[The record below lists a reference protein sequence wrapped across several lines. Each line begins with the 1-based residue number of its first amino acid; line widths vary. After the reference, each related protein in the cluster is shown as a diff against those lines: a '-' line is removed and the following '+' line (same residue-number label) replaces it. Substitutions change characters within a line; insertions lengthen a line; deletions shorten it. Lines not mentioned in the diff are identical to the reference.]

1 MPKKTKEELKA
12 LQNSLI
18 RRQTDLAALMAAQ
31 EELDSMLEGVLEQEL
46 REAARTSFKAFFVQ
60 AWELIEPGKKFI
72 DNWHID
78 AVCDHLE
85 AVQRG
90 HIQNLIIAIPPR
102 TSKSSMCS
110 VAFPT
115 WSWLQDST
123 EKFITVSAVEKLV
136 LRDAVRSR
144 RLIQSAW
151 YKKFGLDFELQKDV
165 NQKSRYENTR
175 GGYRLAVSV
184 GASAIGEGYTTL
196 ICDDLVRPAD
206 VTSKAAMANIEEFWS
221 QTLSTRKNSDSAK
234 RVLLQQRLATNDP
247 IGWEL
252 QHNEGL
258 WDVLKLPMEYE
269 PETKHF
275 ITSLGWTDPRKEKGE
290 CLWPERFP
298 PKELA
303 YLKRQLGPYGV
314 ASQLQQDPTPLE
326 GGIIKKEWV
335 TRNYYT
341 EPFNKFNM
349 HQFDLIIGSWDLTFS
364 NTGDSWNV
372 GCVIARKGADKY
384 IIDMWRGRY
393 DIIQQ
398 REAIR
403 QMAAKYPQ
411 IRAMLVEKKANGE
424 AVHRVLKKE
433 IPGLILIDPR
443 EIGSGDKEAR
453 LSACAI
459 DFEANN
465 VHLPHPSII
474 SGDSWVETMIEE
486 LTFFPKTQNDDIV
499 DSVSQ
504 GLNWLASKGGSNGIN
519 MSQVIADKTKLQNQI
534 EGRVAP
540 SPQQLNADGSLKED
554 PTANVILAANFSTA
568 FSTGFS
574 QSRKIFG

>member
-1 MPKKTKEELKA
+1 MAKKTKEELKA

-18 RRQTDLAALMAAQ
+18 RRQTDLAALQAEQ
-31 EELDSMLEGVLEQEL
+31 ENIDNLLTNLITQEGVE
-46 REAARTSFKAFFVQ
+46 EARHSLKAFLVLAWDLVVQ
-60 AWELIEPGKKFI
+60 GRPFM
-72 DNWHID
+72 DSWHVD
-78 AVCDHLE
+78 CMCEHLE
-85 AVQRG
+85 AVQYG
-90 HIQNLIIAIPPR
+90 HIQNLILQIPPR
-102 TSKSSMCS
+102 CSKSTICS
-110 VAFPT
+110 VVFPV
-115 WSWLQDST
+115 WSWLQDPS

-136 LRDAVRSR
+136 LRDAVNSR
-144 RLIQSAW
+144 RLVESSW
-151 YKKFGLDFELQKDV
+151 FKKTFKPDFEMQKDV
-165 NQKSRYENTR
+165 NQKHRYENTK
-175 GGYRLAVSV
+175 GGYRYATSV
-184 GASAIGEGYTTL
+184 TASAVGEGYSVL
-196 ICDDLVRPAD
+196 IVDDPVKPAD
-206 VTSKAAMANIEEFWS
+206 VNSKAAMATVLDFLT
-221 QTLSTRKNSDSAK
+221 QTLSTRKISQDAR
-234 RVLLQQRLATNDP
+234 RVLLHQRLAVNDP

-252 QHNEGL
+252 KNNPEA
-258 WDVLKLPMEYE
+258 WENVVMPMEFD
-269 PETKHF
+269 PSRKF
-275 ITSLGWTDPRKEKGE
+275 FTSIGWEDPRKVEGE

-298 PKELA
+298 PQELKN
-303 YLKRQLGPYGV
+303 LKKVLGPYGT
-314 ASQLQQDPTPLE
+314 AAQLQQNPVPLS
-326 GGIIKKEWV
+326 GGIIKKDWI
-335 TRNYYT
+335 TKNYYT
-341 EPFNKFNM
+341 EPFNRFNM

-364 NTGDSWNV
+364 NLGDSYNV
-372 GCVIARKGADKY
+372 GTVIAKRGADKY

-403 QMAAKYPQ
+403 QMASKYPQ

-504 GLNWLASKGGSNGIN
+504 GLNWLASKGGSNGLNI
-519 MSQVIADKTKLQNQI
+519 SQVIADKAKLINQI

-540 SPQQLNADGSLKED
+540 SPQQLNANGSLKED
-554 PTANVILAANFSTA
+554 PSANVILAANFSTA

-574 QSRKIFG
+574 QSRKIFE